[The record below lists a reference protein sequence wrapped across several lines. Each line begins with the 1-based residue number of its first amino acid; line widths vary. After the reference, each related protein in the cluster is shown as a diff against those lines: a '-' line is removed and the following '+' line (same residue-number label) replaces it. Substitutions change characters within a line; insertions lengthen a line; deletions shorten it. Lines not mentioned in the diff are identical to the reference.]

1 MNLRLLPVVFFV
13 SFSCLHAA
21 DLRMGI
27 IGTDTSHV
35 IQFAKIFND
44 PANPKR
50 LAGARITTAFRG
62 GRPDDEPVFK
72 KVGDDY
78 LKELVEKHGVK
89 SVPTIAALVDE
100 VDVILIESVDGR
112 THLEQAKAVFPAG
125 KPVFIDKPFAG
136 SLRDA
141 FEIARLAREMKIPI
155 FSSSSLRFSPGL
167 AKLKSPAIGELRGAF
182 SYGPAHRNP
191 NHPDLYW
198 YGIHA
203 TEALYTVVG
212 MGCESVVRTT
222 TENTDVVTGTW
233 SGGRVGI
240 VYGIRN
246 ASRPFGVTAFGTK
259 AVLEQ
264 EEGWTYDVLAAE
276 ILKFFQTKVSPVPI
290 EETLEIFAFMEAA
303 DESKRRGG
311 VPVSL
316 AEVKAMNVGSR

>member
-1 MNLRLLPVVFFV
+1 M
-13 SFSCLHAA
+13 
-21 DLRMGI
+21 
-27 IGTDTSHV
+27 
-35 IQFAKIFND
+35 
-44 PANPKR
+44 
-50 LAGARITTAFRG
+50 
-62 GRPDDEPVFK
+62 
-72 KVGDDY
+72 
-78 LKELVEKHGVK
+78 
-89 SVPTIAALVDE
+89 
-100 VDVILIESVDGR
+100 
-112 THLEQAKAVFPAG
+112 FPAG

-141 FEIARLAREMKIPI
+141 FEISRLAREMKIPI

-191 NHPDLYW
+191 NHPDLDW

-203 TEALYTVVG
+203 TEAIYTVVG

-222 TENTDVVTGTW
+222 TENTDVGTGTW

-264 EEGWTYDVLAAE
+264 EKGWAYDALAAE

-290 EETLEIFAFMEAA
+290 EEMLEIFAFMEAA

-311 VPVSL
+311 VPLSL
-316 AEVKAMNVGSR
+316 AEVKAMHSGSR